1 MFNVGGNMCEQRIII
16 NSCAVEDPMKYVKLV
31 MDQGMLSKNGTCYS
45 YATRFK
51 DDVIVTCS
59 KLKKGFSFRVYR
71 I

>member
-1 MFNVGGNMCEQRIII
+1 MKEQRIII
-16 NSCAVEDPMKYVKLV
+16 NSFGVDDAMRYVKQV
-31 MDQGMLSKNGTCYS
+31 MDQGMLSANGTCYS
-45 YATRFK
+45 YANRFK